1 MKCKITITET
11 DKGEVY
17 TMNSSSDVWKKI
29 MQILE
34 PQLTSTTITTWF
46 DDTVPVDVT
55 DTALLLYSPSEYK
68 REIITRRYVPLLKE
82 ALHELFS
89 AEFEVRVLDDLEM
102 EQRGEATEAGA
113 PMVVKEEYTFES
125 FIVGSSNK
133 FAHAAARSVADHPAQ
148 SYNPLFIYGES
159 GLGKTHLLHAIAHTV
174 RRNHPDYKI
183 VYVKGDDFTNELVR
197 SIREGKNME
206 FRDKYR
212 QANLF
217 LVDDIQFIAG
227 KVQTQEEFFH
237 TFNCLYEEKRQIVLT
252 SDRPPK
258 EMTRLEDRL
267 KTRFEWGLLADIQPP
282 DYETRLAIIKTK
294 AIRLGMNLPDAV
306 LEYIAENVTAN
317 VRQIEG
323 TVNKILAFRDLMDDS
338 INVNTVSRAVRDM
351 FKDQSDL
358 LPSPALIIDEA
369 SKFYN
374 LEADDVRG
382 QQRNRTTVLARQ
394 IAMYLIRRMTNLS
407 LSDIGKEFNGRDH
420 TTAMHSISRIE
431 EMLKTNSQISE
442 VVKDITANINAH
454 NY

>member
-1 MKCKITITET
+1 
-11 DKGEVY
+11 
-17 TMNSSSDVWKKI
+17 MNSSYDVWKKI
-29 MQILE
+29 MELLE
-34 PQLTSTTITTWF
+34 PQLTATTVTTWF
-46 DDTVPVDVT
+46 DDTVPVDMT
-55 DTALLLYSPSEYK
+55 DTTFILYTPSDYK
-68 REIITRRYVPLLKE
+68 REIISRRYVPLLKE

-89 AEFEVRVLDDLEM
+89 ADFEVQILNDAEM
-102 EQRGEATEAGA
+102 EQRGADA
-113 PMVVKEEYTFES
+113 PAASMVVKAEYTFEN
-125 FIVGSSNK
+125 FIVGNSNK

-174 RRNHPDYKI
+174 QKNHPAFKI

-197 SIREGKNME
+197 SIREGKNTE

-212 QANLF
+212 QADLF

-227 KVQTQEEFFH
+227 KIQTQEEFFH

-267 KTRFEWGLLADIQPP
+267 KTRFEWGLLADVQPP

-294 AIRLGMNLPDAV
+294 AIRLGMDLPDAV

-358 LPSPALIIDEA
+358 LPSPGLIIDEV
-369 SKFYN
+369 SKFYG
-374 LEADDVRG
+374 LESADLRG

-431 EMLKTNSQISE
+431 ELLKTDSQISE

>member
-1 MKCKITITET
+1 
-11 DKGEVY
+11 
-17 TMNSSSDVWKKI
+17 MNASYDVWKKV
-29 MQILE
+29 MELLE
-34 PQLTSTTITTWF
+34 PQLTATTVTTWF
-46 DDTVPVDVT
+46 DDTVPVDLT
-55 DTALLLYSPSEYK
+55 DTTFVLYTPSDYK
-68 REIITRRYVPLLKE
+68 REIISRRYTPLLKD

-89 AEFEVRVLDDLEM
+89 ADFEVQLLNDAEL
-102 EQRGEATEAGA
+102 QQYNAGNPA
-113 PMVVKEEYTFES
+113 DAAMVVKEEYTFEN

-174 RRNHPDYKI
+174 RNNHPDYKI

-197 SIREGKNME
+197 SIREGTNAE

-212 QANLF
+212 QSDLL

-227 KVQTQEEFFH
+227 KIQTQEEFFH
-237 TFNCLYEEKRQIVLT
+237 TFNSLYEETRQIVLT

-267 KTRFEWGLLADIQPP
+267 KTRFEWGLLADVQPP

-294 AIRLGMNLPDAV
+294 AIRLGMDLPDAV

-338 INVNTVSRAVRDM
+338 INVNTVSRAVKDM

-358 LPSPALIIDEA
+358 LPSAALIIEEV
-369 SKFYN
+369 SKFYG
-374 LEADDVRG
+374 LEGTELRG

-431 EMLKTNSQISE
+431 EMLKKDSQISE

>member
-1 MKCKITITET
+1 
-11 DKGEVY
+11 
-17 TMNSSSDVWKKI
+17 MNSSYDVWKKI
-29 MQILE
+29 MELLE
-34 PQLTSTTITTWF
+34 PQLTATTVTTWF
-46 DDTVPVDVT
+46 DDTVPVDMT
-55 DTALLLYSPSEYK
+55 DTTFILYTPSDYK
-68 REIITRRYVPLLKE
+68 REIISRRYVPLLKE

-89 AEFEVRVLDDLEM
+89 ADFEVQILNDAEM
-102 EQRGEATEAGA
+102 EQRGADA
-113 PMVVKEEYTFES
+113 PAASMVVKAEYTFEN
-125 FIVGSSNK
+125 FIVGNSNK

-174 RRNHPDYKI
+174 QKNHPDFKI

-197 SIREGKNME
+197 SIREGKNTE

-212 QANLF
+212 QADLF

-227 KVQTQEEFFH
+227 KIQTQEEFFH

-267 KTRFEWGLLADIQPP
+267 KTRFEWGLLADVQPP

-294 AIRLGMNLPDAV
+294 AIRLGMDLPDAV

-358 LPSPALIIDEA
+358 LPSPGLIIDEV
-369 SKFYN
+369 SKFYG
-374 LEADDVRG
+374 LESADLRG

-431 EMLKTNSQISE
+431 ELLKTDSQISE

>member
-1 MKCKITITET
+1 
-11 DKGEVY
+11 
-17 TMNSSSDVWKKI
+17 MNSSYDVWKKI
-29 MQILE
+29 MELLE
-34 PQLTSTTITTWF
+34 PQLTATTVTTWF
-46 DDTVPVDVT
+46 DDTVPVDMT
-55 DTALLLYSPSEYK
+55 DTTFILYTPSDYK
-68 REIITRRYVPLLKE
+68 REIISRRYVPLLKE

-89 AEFEVRVLDDLEM
+89 ADFEVQILNDAEM
-102 EQRGEATEAGA
+102 EQRGADA
-113 PMVVKEEYTFES
+113 PAASMVVKAEYTFEN
-125 FIVGSSNK
+125 FIVGNSNK

-174 RRNHPDYKI
+174 QKNHPDFKI

-197 SIREGKNME
+197 SIREGKNTE

-212 QANLF
+212 QADLF

-227 KVQTQEEFFH
+227 KIQTQEEFFH

-267 KTRFEWGLLADIQPP
+267 KTRFEWGLLADVQPP

-294 AIRLGMNLPDAV
+294 AIRLGMDLPDAV

-358 LPSPALIIDEA
+358 LPSPGLIIDEA
-369 SKFYN
+369 SKFYG
-374 LEADDVRG
+374 LESADLRG

-431 EMLKTNSQISE
+431 ELLKTDSQISE